1 MFTHIHTL
9 SLSPSHVERK
19 RVDDLWPSIEIKC
32 IIIRDER
39 SEEKMQNVQTRE
51 RELAG
56 TGGRISLYHIFDH
69 SFCASCCV
77 RHFIA
82 STACTRF
89 CIRTANQIHAAE
101 SFSRSAEDTTE
112 RSRQTTRIHTQGHEA
127 TICIRMNTIHMTQH
141 THAHQSVQNVRFLYH
156 VIHIIHI
163 IVHSSFRK
171 YAHHSQS
178 IRSRAYLQLFPYRF
192 VHQTLPLYLRLTL
205 EDVCNHIN
213 RDVLSIAA
221 RIDDR
226 DGTRLERRLYLL
238 LHAFHE
244 SRVDVIARW

>member
-127 TICIRMNTIHMTQH
+127 TICIRMYTIHMTQH
-141 THAHQSVQNVRFLYH
+141 THAPQSVQNVRFLYH

-163 IVHSSFRK
+163 I
-171 YAHHSQS
+171 
-178 IRSRAYLQLFPYRF
+178 RALLFPKVCASFSVHPFACVPAALPISLCTPNAAF
-192 VHQTLPLYLRLTL
+192 VPPSYPR
-205 EDVCNHIN
+205 
-213 RDVLSIAA
+213 
-221 RIDDR
+221 
-226 DGTRLERRLYLL
+226 RRLQP
-238 LHAFHE
+238 HQ
-244 SRVDVIARW
+244 SRRAVHRRSYRRPRRNSPRAPFVSSPACFS